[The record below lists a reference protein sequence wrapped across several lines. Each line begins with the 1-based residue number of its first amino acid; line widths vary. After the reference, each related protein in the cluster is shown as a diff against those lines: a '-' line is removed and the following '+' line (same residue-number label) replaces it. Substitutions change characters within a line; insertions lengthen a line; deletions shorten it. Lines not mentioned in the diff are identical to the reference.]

1 MEFKSVIQLLVCV
14 VCCTSVLGQ
23 DNCNDTETP
32 SIKMCQTTNR
42 NVRANTFIYL
52 DSGGAPI
59 LTKVECTCTLRV
71 SGSGSFNVEYR
82 AIEQITNCEV
92 DFTMND
98 RTWGCQTE
106 QLSVQYQGSNNLTFI
121 KKFNNR
127 RNWLSCLGIM
137 TAQHDMTVEC
147 YPYRI
152 YYAPD
157 EVVDGG
163 FSDWSFTSEC
173 SVTCGTGVRTRER
186 RCNNPYPRN
195 NGSEC
200 LAEDGTRTLVE
211 TGSVSCESSCEVNG
225 AWGPWINTSSCS
237 TTCGTGSLTQ
247 TRSCDSPAPNNDGE
261 YCLTLGGNRAL
272 EENRT
277 IECFIIA
284 CPVNGGWSDW
294 SGWGTCSSSC
304 GGGIRNRTR
313 LCTNPQPLYGGA
325 QCLGNSIQS
334 EYCGIGNC
342 PINGNWSPWST
353 WNICSRTCG
362 GGGYQSRYRA
372 CDNPYPQNGGFDC
385 TGDSTEIKTCG
396 EADCPVNGAW
406 GSWEPWL
413 QCSQNCGLGT
423 QTRYRYCDSPI
434 PQNGGKTCTGYGLET
449 KDCNGNSCPINGQ
462 WGYWTSWTICST
474 SCGPGTY
481 SRNRKCDS
489 PAPKNGGQICSG
501 NSYENGQ
508 CSIGVCIDDEAWSP
522 WSPWSSCSKSCGEGK
537 VSRTRDC
544 YSPEPNHVGNYC
556 LGDRNE
562 SVSCI
567 LRKCAV
573 NGNWGIWS
581 PWSFCSIT
589 CGPGSISRIRE
600 CNSPGPENGGNSC
613 YGESSEEISCF
624 MLPCPVD
631 GGFGPW
637 SPWSKCSAS
646 CGIGEKSRLRECNNP
661 VPANGGKYCSDLD
674 FQSSVCNVTKCP
686 GTGQTTSSQAGFSSE
701 TPVTQASVDK
711 KRKEDDSNMGAIIGG
726 TVGGLLL
733 LLLLLL
739 LLVCFIRRR
748 RRKEVKRRPSEGD
761 RSVRYISQGDDVTVT
776 ENQLYNYDG
785 ETPSHAVNALF
796 VGGIPETP
804 QSPGYIPHFSTDTGD
819 RYAVIMDSNRTKP
832 KTKERPKLDTFNS
845 QEENAKAE
853 PNGDVR
859 ASTDTVKLAEN
870 YNDDQLGRGV
880 DNPGYE
886 DSYIAPYDSAEGG
899 TKPKTSSSSPSPY
912 DYIDNEKL
920 KRDDADFE
928 DDKLAGD
935 YATLPDDGNEDGDN
949 DAENNERYKRFI
961 SSEPEDSADDG
972 YLKSPKRDNVF
983 EFPDTS

>member
-284 CPVNGGWSDW
+284 CPVNGDWGPWINTSSCSTTCGTGSLTQSRSCDSPTPSNGGEECLTLGGDRALAETRTVTCFEMACPASVDGNWSDW
-294 SGWGTCSSSC
+294 GQWTTCSKLC
-304 GGGIRNRTR
+304 GGGTRSQTRT
-313 LCTNPQPLYGGA
+313 CTNP
-325 QCLGNSIQS
+325 S
-334 EYCGIGNC
+334 
-342 PINGNWSPWST
+342 
-353 WNICSRTCG
+353 
-362 GGGYQSRYRA
+362 
-372 CDNPYPQNGGFDC
+372 
-385 TGDSTEIKTCG
+385 
-396 EADCPVNGAW
+396 
-406 GSWEPWL
+406 
-413 QCSQNCGLGT
+413 
-423 QTRYRYCDSPI
+423 
-434 PQNGGKTCTGYGLET
+434 
-449 KDCNGNSCPINGQ
+449 
-462 WGYWTSWTICST
+462 
-474 SCGPGTY
+474 
-481 SRNRKCDS
+481 
-489 PAPKNGGQICSG
+489 
-501 NSYENGQ
+501 
-508 CSIGVCIDDEAWSP
+508 
-522 WSPWSSCSKSCGEGK
+522 
-537 VSRTRDC
+537 
-544 YSPEPNHVGNYC
+544 
-556 LGDRNE
+556 
-562 SVSCI
+562 
-567 LRKCAV
+567 
-573 NGNWGIWS
+573 
-581 PWSFCSIT
+581 
-589 CGPGSISRIRE
+589 
-600 CNSPGPENGGNSC
+600 
-613 YGESSEEISCF
+613 
-624 MLPCPVD
+624 
-631 GGFGPW
+631 
-637 SPWSKCSAS
+637 
-646 CGIGEKSRLRECNNP
+646 
-661 VPANGGKYCSDLD
+661 PANGGLPCPGD
-674 FQSSVCNVTKCP
+674 SSQAEDCNTNACA